1 MVIGGGITGSG
12 IARDAAGRGLR
23 VALFE
28 AGDIAQGTSSRSS
41 RLAHG
46 GLRYL
51 ETFEFPLVFEALRE
65 RGRLLELAPHLVRPL
80 SFLFPVFRGAETGM
94 LKLTAGMWAYELLS
108 LFRSPQRHRML
119 GRSGALT
126 EEPNLRSDRLVGGA
140 VYYDAQVDDARL
152 TLAIARAAAEAGAEI
167 FPRCPVE
174 TLALETG
181 APGTVTVRNLTSGE
195 TKGVTA
201 RLVLNATGPWSD
213 RVRQLADASVTERLR
228 PTKGVHI
235 VVDRRRIGNRNAIIF
250 QSVVDGR
257 VMFVLPWRDYAYIGT
272 TDTEYHGNPADVAA
286 DPEDIDYLLRSAN
299 DIFPGARLEPED
311 VVSAWAGVRPL
322 LAPASAEGVSESAT
336 SREHEIWRDPSGLL
350 NIAGGKLTT
359 YRSMAAEATDAA
371 CGYLEREF
379 GVRSGEYFTEY
390 LPLPGADGSEQ
401 EQLTRFGQR
410 LGEMGLEVTLLHP
423 MWRRYGSEMEGV
435 LDLIASRSEY
445 AERIVPDRPYLH
457 GEVIWA
463 VRHEMA
469 LDLEDVMRRRLQ
481 LFYDEEDGGVGIA
494 GTVAQWMADEPSLQ
508 WDESEVD
515 RQVARY
521 VATVEATRPE

>member
-1 MVIGGGITGSG
+1 MIIGGGITGSG

-80 SFLFPVFRGAETGM
+80 SFLFPVFRGADTGI

-108 LFRSPQRHRML
+108 MFRSPQRHRML

-126 EEPNLRSDRLVGGA
+126 EEPNLRSDKLVGGA

-152 TLAIARAAAEAGAEI
+152 TLAIARAAADAGASI
-167 FPRCPVE
+167 FPRCAVE
-174 TLALETG
+174 DIRITDGKMA
-181 APGTVTVRNLTSGE
+181 TVTARDAISGE
-195 TKGVTA
+195 TREIEA
-201 RLVLNATGPWSD
+201 RLVLNAAGPWSD
-213 RVRQLADASVTERLR
+213 RVRKLADPAIVERLR

-250 QSVVDGR
+250 QSVVDDR

-272 TDTEYHGNPADVAA
+272 TDTEYHGDPDEVAA

-299 DIFPGARLEPED
+299 DIFPGARLKPSD

-322 LAPASAEGVSESAT
+322 LAPESAEGVSESAT
-336 SREHEIWRDPSGLL
+336 SREHEIWRDQSGLL

-371 CGYLEREF
+371 CEHLERDF

-401 EQLTRFGQR
+401 EQLSRFGRQ
-410 LGEMGLEVTLLHP
+410 LSEMGLAETLLHP
-423 MWRRYGSEMEGV
+423 MWRRYGSEMEDV
-435 LDLIASRSEY
+435 LELVASDAAY
-445 AERIVPDRPYLH
+445 AERIVADRPYLH

-469 LDLEDVMRRRLQ
+469 LDLEDVLRRRLQ
-481 LFYDEEDGGVGIA
+481 IFYDEEDGGVGVA
-494 GTVAQWMADEPSLQ
+494 GAVAAWMAAEDELG
-508 WDESEVD
+508 WDQAEID

-521 VATVEATRPE
+521 VAAVEATRPD